1 MHYLAKAFDEV
12 SFSIQLKYPPIASP
26 QSPREVFISATGNG
40 LLLPRTA
47 MFGNILGITHQS
59 KAPITPA
66 PAAPKS
72 SSTQTSN
79 PTEENCVHLFSTA
92 TISGA
97 STLAFADNIITLTL
111 VPSNTIPTGT
121 KFTVTGLTGTLPLH
135 LAKTTRPF
143 TSMEPADILQASYQ
157 WWNTG
162 CDTASPNCGSLV
174 ATVSADLWQSG
185 QKIVL
190 TFSVGNGNLTIMRT
204 GRLSVASSS
213 FCNQSVCGTMGLGSS
228 CKSFS
233 DVLNVKHMPGIVS
246 AVATDSSRTQGETN
260 LVVIGLLPNVQILAG
275 TQFTVTGLLG
285 SATFSTDELKLHGS
299 NSHLFGFHGQFKQHA
314 GVLVVTAER
323 NLGNTQ
329 ENPAFEISFE
339 LTNAATPQP
348 GHNISLSMTL
358 PSGVGTCGRAVCD
371 VLPQIG
377 TKETNPFGLGAYAH
391 EPTNRILA
399 RILIVFDD
407 VCGGCQQ
414 V

>member
-1 MHYLAKAFDEV
+1 
-12 SFSIQLKYPPIASP
+12 
-26 QSPREVFISATGNG
+26 
-40 LLLPRTA
+40 
-47 MFGNILGITHQS
+47 
-59 KAPITPA
+59 
-66 PAAPKS
+66 
-72 SSTQTSN
+72 
-79 PTEENCVHLFSTA
+79 
-92 TISGA
+92 
-97 STLAFADNIITLTL
+97 
-111 VPSNTIPTGT
+111 
-121 KFTVTGLTGTLPLH
+121 
-135 LAKTTRPF
+135 
-143 TSMEPADILQASYQ
+143 
-157 WWNTG
+157 
-162 CDTASPNCGSLV
+162 
-174 ATVSADLWQSG
+174 
-185 QKIVL
+185 
-190 TFSVGNGNLTIMRT
+190 MRT

-246 AVATDSSRTQGETN
+246 AVTTDSSRTQGETD

-299 NSHLFGFHGQFKQHA
+299 NSHLFGFHGQFKQHT
-314 GVLVVTAER
+314 GVLVITAER
-323 NLGNTQ
+323 NPGNTQ
-329 ENPAFEISFE
+329 ENPAFDISFE

-358 PSGVGTCGRAVCD
+358 PSGVGTYGGAVCD
-371 VLPQIG
+371 VLPQRG

-414 V
+414 VCLCVRALEHVCMCVCPCVCVYPCACVCVRGRAYARVLACACFCVTCVDDDVDVICQ